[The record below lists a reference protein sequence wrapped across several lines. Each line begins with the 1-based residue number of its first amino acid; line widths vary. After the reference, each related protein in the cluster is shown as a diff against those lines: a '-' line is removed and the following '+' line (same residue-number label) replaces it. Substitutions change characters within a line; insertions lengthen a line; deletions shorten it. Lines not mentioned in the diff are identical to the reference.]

1 VVAVKSLRDIAA
13 GGALTILVIAAI
25 SCSSRRDATGPE
37 VVVYKTPFCGCCT
50 KWVEHLR
57 ENGFVV
63 TTQEVTDLTQEKT
76 SRGVGQEIA
85 SCHTAVVDGYVIE
98 GHVPADVI
106 ERLLEERPPVAGLTV
121 PGMPMGSPG
130 MEGAHEEPYEIL
142 TFDRE
147 GRTEIYA
154 RR

>member
-1 VVAVKSLRDIAA
+1 MRAASSWRNFAVRGAWAILVVA
-13 GGALTILVIAAI
+13 AL
-25 SCSSRRDATGPE
+25 SCSAARETGDAE
-37 VVVYKTPFCGCCT
+37 LVVYKTPWCGCCD

-63 TTQEVTDLTQEKT
+63 STEEVTDLAREK
-76 SRGVGQEIA
+76 SRRGVGREIA
-85 SCHTAVVDGYVIE
+85 SCHTAIVDGYVIE

-106 ERLLEERPPVAGLTV
+106 KRLLDERPPVAGLAV

-130 MEGAHEEPYEIL
+130 MEGGYEEPYEVL